1 MLDVEGLIKGNLI
14 SPSNYDDE
22 SEIIR
27 LAIEYRIEEQVL
39 NLLRKNNYKFHSA
52 KNKLKIQRS
61 SNSRTLKTLKIIS
74 CAAEVNEI
82 FMERKIFIFLKDF
95 T

>member
-39 NLLRKNNYKFHSA
+39 NLLRKITINFIQ
-52 KNKLKIQRS
+52 LKI
-61 SNSRTLKTLKIIS
+61 N
-74 CAAEVNEI
+74 
-82 FMERKIFIFLKDF
+82 
-95 T
+95 